1 MKKTEKRADVWYE
14 LDNAANIFPAIS
26 DDSNTNVYRL
36 ACELK
41 ETIDKEKLQTALD
54 TAMKGFGHFRV
65 VIRRGLFWFYL
76 ERTELAPEVEFEVDR
91 PCSRLF
97 YISRKELLFKVS
109 YYHHRINLEV
119 FHSVADGAGALQLL
133 RAIVYHY
140 IVLTHRD
147 RLPAQLPPLD
157 NQSPPAQR
165 SDDSFAHHYNPDL
178 KKTPHPQRAYTIG
191 GHMLPSGSIKIICGQ
206 CNTGQLLALVKSRG
220 VSATAYLTALL
231 ICAIYT
237 ELMPA
242 RARAKPIGVTV
253 PVDLR
258 RHFPSE
264 TARNFFSVTD
274 ITYRFDGGPAD
285 FDAVLESVSGQLTEK
300 LKPEALAG
308 RINYTTGVQ
317 KNIFARAVPLILKN
331 AVLSAAYS
339 RSEHAT
345 TCAISNM
352 GRITMPAPF
361 NEFIETFHCLLN
373 PTPIH
378 RVKACIC
385 SFDDKFMIN
394 FSACIAETQAQRY
407 FFRHLAARGVDICIT
422 CNGVD
427 EDEIL

>member
-1 MKKTEKRADVWYE
+1 MKKNQKRPDVWYN

-26 DDSNTNVYRL
+26 DDRNTNVFRL
-36 ACELK
+36 SCELK
-41 ETIDKEKLQTALD
+41 ETVDKELLQTALD
-54 TAMKGFGHFRV
+54 AAMKNFGHFRV
-65 VIRRGLFWFYL
+65 VMRRGLFWFYL
-76 ERTELAPEVEFEVDR
+76 ERTELSPKVEFEMER

-119 FHSVADGAGALQLL
+119 FHSVADGTGALQLL

-140 IVLTHRD
+140 IVLAFRE
-147 RLPAQLPPLD
+147 RLPEQLPPLG
-157 NQSPPAQR
+157 NQSPPSQR
-165 SDDSFAHHYNPDL
+165 SEDSFLHHYDPDL
-178 KKTPHPQRAYTIG
+178 KKTPHSQRAYTIG
-191 GHMLPSGSIKIICGQ
+191 GHMLPAGSIGIICGQ
-206 CNTGQLLALVKSRG
+206 CSTSQLLALAKSRG

-242 RARAKPIGVTV
+242 RSRRRPIGVTV

-274 ITYRFDGGPAD
+274 ISYTFDGAPAD
-285 FDAVLESVSGQLTEK
+285 FDTVLADVTRQLGEK

-331 AVLSAAYS
+331 TVLRAAYS

-345 TCAISNM
+345 TCAISNV
-352 GRITMPAPF
+352 GRIAMPSAF
-361 NEFIETFHCLLN
+361 DEFIETFHCLLN

-385 SFDDKFMIN
+385 SYGDKFMIN
-394 FSACIAETQAQRY
+394 FSSCIAETQAQRY
-407 FFRHLAARGVDICIT
+407 FFRHLAAAGVDVVIT